1 MGNKCHLRILTQF
14 FTSLSLEQHG
24 RSICLCPWKVL
35 QVPLEDSSV
44 CIVSL
49 FSKQSN
55 DKIMKASS
63 CHNISKFFLYNT
75 KIRSTESCLVQL
87 AKPSLKNG
95 QAWFEMSVI
104 WHPYQFIGTGNYSP
118 PVCLLPKPKTYW
130 EWPRAWTRAA
140 NGRSNEVKITIC

>member
-35 QVPLEDSSV
+35 QVLLADSYIR
-44 CIVSL
+44 IVSF

-63 CHNISKFFLYNT
+63 CDNISKFFLYNT

-118 PVCLLPKPKTYW
+118 PVYLLPEPKTYW

-140 NGRSNEVKITIC
+140 SGWSNEVKITIC

>member
-14 FTSLSLEQHG
+14 FTSLSSEQHG

-35 QVPLEDSSV
+35 QVLLEDSCV

-95 QAWFEMSVI
+95 QA
-104 WHPYQFIGTGNYSP
+104 
-118 PVCLLPKPKTYW
+118 
-130 EWPRAWTRAA
+130 
-140 NGRSNEVKITIC
+140 

>member
-49 FSKQSN
+49 LSKQSN

-75 KIRSTESCLVQL
+75 KSILLIIQILLIILFRFLTIILIYVFDFHKEIAFITDGGILEYIYSASFK
-87 AKPSLKNG
+87 KPTKSISLYN
-95 QAWFEMSVI
+95 
-104 WHPYQFIGTGNYSP
+104 
-118 PVCLLPKPKTYW
+118 
-130 EWPRAWTRAA
+130 
-140 NGRSNEVKITIC
+140 